1 MGSHLSSSGIC
12 SVLILRFEI
21 ADKGTVAG
29 KDLGA
34 ETKGIKV
41 SESLNRGRQAQIRP
55 GTSQSDL

>member
-21 ADKGTVAG
+21 RDKRMVAG
-29 KDLGA
+29 KDRGA

-41 SESLNRGRQAQIRP
+41 SESLSGSRHAQIRP